1 MGPHSSTYR
10 RRGHRRGEEGTDGAA
25 WEGLAAAA
33 VEVAKLVLENWCLL
47 RAQELP
53 WQRIR
58 ILDGDPCPEPETLQE
73 RASSSH
79 HPPLLTFN
87 TLHLKNGKRMTTV
100 SSSATTTTTAAAA
113 SLSTTRAATAAAP

>member
-1 MGPHSSTYR
+1 MTPGIGLEAMGPGRPIPILS
-10 RRGHRRGEEGTDGAA
+10 
-25 WEGLAAAA
+25 
-33 VEVAKLVLENWCLL
+33 
-47 RAQELP
+47 AQELS

-58 ILDGDPCPEPETLQE
+58 ILDGDPCPAPETLQE

-100 SSSATTTTTAAAA
+100 SSSTTTA
-113 SLSTTRAATAAAP
+113 SLSATHAATAAAP